1 MCDCNLSLHC
11 FTNSCNICYETI
23 DQTNLYLCPNE
34 TIKHEYHQN
43 CIDNWKSMNQIK
55 SSCCPVCNISLI
67 SETSNVFQFRRPEIP
82 RQSYIITRSYLLTK
96 FPDLIDKKELNLDM
110 ENISFIALDS
120 FQGLTNLEVLYLDH
134 NIINSD
140 NITYE
145 LFDGLINLREL
156 YLHNNNMHY
165 LNIRIFD
172 VLHKLEKI
180 TLFGNDGIER
190 YVPIEHKY
198 KIIDE
203 AMYNELSDIESS
215 DDED

>member
-1 MCDCNLSLHC
+1 M
-11 FTNSCNICYETI
+11 
-23 DQTNLYLCPNE
+23 
-34 TIKHEYHQN
+34 
-43 CIDNWKSMNQIK
+43 
-55 SSCCPVCNISLI
+55 
-67 SETSNVFQFRRPEIP
+67 SNVFQFRRPVPP

-96 FPDLIDKKELNLDM
+96 FPDLIEKKVLNLDM
-110 ENISFIALDS
+110 ENISFIVLDS

-145 LFDGLINLREL
+145 LFDGLTNLREL

-172 VLHKLEKI
+172 VLPKLEKI
-180 TLFGNDGIER
+180 TLFENDGIER
-190 YVPIEHKY
+190 YVPIEHKH
-198 KIIDE
+198 KIITE